1 MTTSSKAVAPTPVKR
16 APKHTTA
23 VEAAQKPFLRFHHS
37 DKLRSKTLEVL
48 DIVEGS
54 EDATAHTNMVTD
66 LVLELTDVGFD
77 QFFLQSLKDAK
88 VGFVVQQSAALGL
101 AGVQKVMGAV
111 VRKFIGRMDHQQLLS
126 VCGSIRKFMA

>member
-1 MTTSSKAVAPTPVKR
+1 MPTSTKLVAPNPVKR

-23 VEAAQKPFLRFHHS
+23 VEAVQKPFLRFHHS
-37 DKLRSKTLEVL
+37 DKLRRKTMEVL
-48 DIVEGS
+48 NIVEGA
-54 EDATAHTNMVTD
+54 EDATVHTSELTD

-88 VGFVVQQSAALGL
+88 VGFVVQQSAVLGL

-126 VCGSIRKFMA
+126 VCSAIRSFMV